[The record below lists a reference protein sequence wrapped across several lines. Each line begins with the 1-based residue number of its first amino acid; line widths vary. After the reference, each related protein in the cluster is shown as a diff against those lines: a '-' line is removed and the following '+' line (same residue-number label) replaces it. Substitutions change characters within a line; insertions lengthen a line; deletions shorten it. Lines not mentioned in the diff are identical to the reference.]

1 MQVNRVAPTPAEIR
15 TGLGAA
21 FAAGVAIYGAA
32 RRWMVDRPTQQKI
45 NAVAGE
51 LGVCES
57 GVPSGAPTLA
67 SLVMST
73 ATAVQRLERHAEENK
88 TGIQKILDVQEV
100 HGNKLDTHERRL
112 ETVETRSTA
121 LNIQSEALD
130 ANIEAVKANVEAV
143 KANIAAVQSSKEA
156 ALDRQ
161 HLAKQFTE
169 MNINVKK
176 LLAGQQKSVEKA
188 RK

>member
-1 MQVNRVAPTPAEIR
+1 MQVSRVAPTPAEIG

-100 HGNKLDTHERRL
+100 HGNKLDIHERRL
-112 ETVETRSTA
+112 ETVETKSTA

-130 ANIEAVKANVEAV
+130 ANIEAVKANV
-143 KANIAAVQSSKEA
+143 AAVQSSKEA

-176 LLAGQQKSVEKA
+176 LLAGQQKSVKKA

>member
-1 MQVNRVAPTPAEIR
+1 MQVNRVAPTPAEVG

-21 FAAGVAIYGAA
+21 FAACVAIYGAA

-73 ATAVQRLERHAEENK
+73 ATAVQRLEGHAEENK

-100 HGNKLDTHERRL
+100 HGNKLDIHEQRL
-112 ETVETRSTA
+112 FKTETKVEA
-121 LNIQSEALD
+121 LAIQSEAVL
-130 ANIEAVKANVEAV
+130 A
-143 KANIAAVQSSKEA
+143 SKEA
-156 ALDRQ
+156 VAANKEAVAANKEAVAANERIAAQLTTTNAG
-161 HLAKQFTE
+161 LAKLLGKSR
-169 MNINVKK
+169 IAGVK
-176 LLAGQQKSVEKA
+176 KA